1 MTKMDYLSTGTT
13 RKPVLKI
20 NTTMTASPSPQ
31 ACGCKVTFIVY
42 SCSHEFIRISLCDED
57 ELEPVSPT
65 TAEPDHY
72 PVEVRITS
80 EQPCD
85 ECAIRTLFRTT
96 THTTTVAAL
105 RLSESLR
112 YDELLADTPET
123 PQLIYMGSLSEY
135 EQFDF
140 DTPALSPDRRF
151 TIDWDTLDPPARIP
165 RHELS
170 DTYTLPKLKYDPGA
184 QGCAAKDD
192 FEGYVDRKGLLPK
205 DRESKRKTLVTD
217 WRPTLRELESEDDLT
232 ERPRTGSPEYREA
245 ARILS
250 KHDSDL
256 MEWVSAGNAFDL
268 KRVQTIRQRLRS
280 SSIFSEV
287 SLDLPIQL
295 PSPLPVGED
304 SPLTATSQSTAGT
317 DFSRSTG
324 RSDSIRCIRPS
335 SDQPPPL
342 PVRSTVRK
350 LRYFNGGKPSLIR
363 ISPPAPVQHSP
374 LTPLPIR
381 WSTWPRSP
389 TISAVIQGPPLYMF
403 KRQPNR
409 KQDLANRVKKTVGT
423 GLNQLYDA
431 LTTRRGIDS
440 RARPGSRLSRRPS
453 TTALSPKSK
462 LPRTSRAAAKARAV
476 RRKILRQIPEPDFIT
491 VLPYPSQSST
501 ESQGYE
507 AGRVIYV
514 HRPL

>member
-42 SCSHEFIRISLCDED
+42 SCSHEFIRVSLCDED

-151 TIDWDTLDPPARIP
+151 TIDWDTLDPPARIS

-205 DRESKRKTLVTD
+205 DRESKQ
-217 WRPTLRELESEDDLT
+217 
-232 ERPRTGSPEYREA
+232 YREA

-342 PVRSTVRK
+342 PVRSTAWK

-389 TISAVIQGPPLYMF
+389 TISTVIQGPPLYMF

-423 GLNQLYDA
+423 GFNQLYDA
-431 LTTRRGIDS
+431 LTARRGIDS
-440 RARPGSRLSRRPS
+440 RARPGSRLLRRPS

-507 AGRVIYV
+507 AGGVIYV